1 MLSTLGTPSKKG
13 LAGGDAN
20 FPLVHRMILSGGPNE
35 KKLEPLI
42 LDSDRVSLQLR
53 RLVAGTSPGRGTK
66 MVKVP
71 LETPED
77 AEKFLELVRVKWESE
92 GGVRA

>member
-1 MLSTLGTPSKKG
+1 MFVG
-13 LAGGDAN
+13 
-20 FPLVHRMILSGGPNE
+20 V

-42 LDSDRVSLQLR
+42 LDSDRVSAQLR

-71 LETPED
+71 LAAPED
-77 AEKFLELVRVKWESE
+77 VEKFLELVRVKWESE
-92 GGVRA
+92 GGVNA